1 MGRPE
6 VGIVIP
12 AYNEGE
18 SIAEVV
24 RGSLLSGIAVV
35 VDDGSSDNTSS
46 VAEAAGAQV
55 VRHLSNRG
63 YDAALESGFAR
74 CSELG
79 CRYVVTIDADGQ
91 HDAQIVSTFVHHLE
105 AGADLVVG
113 VRDRK
118 ARWAERLFAFTTRRV
133 FGLSDPMCGLKGYRI
148 GLYTD
153 LGHFDSYRSI
163 GSELSLF
170 ALSRGAQLVEVPIS
184 VMPRSGKTRF
194 GSGWRPN
201 LRIIRS
207 TVIGQVRYGSRVSGA
222 FRRDVNSES
231 DRLNTGRE
239 QV

>member
-1 MGRPE
+1 MGCPE

-12 AYNEGE
+12 AYNEEE

-46 VAEAAGAQV
+46 VAQAAGAQV

-74 CSELG
+74 CIELG

-91 HDAQIVSTFVHHLE
+91 HDAQLVSTFVDHLK

-148 GLYTD
+148 GLYTG
-153 LGHFDSYRSI
+153 LGHFDSYGSI
-163 GSELSLF
+163 GSQLTLF
-170 ALSRGAQLVEVPIS
+170 GLSRGAKLVEVLIS
-184 VMPRSGKTRF
+184 VQPGSGRTRF

-201 LRIIRS
+201 LRIVRS
-207 TVIGQVRYGSRVSGA
+207 MVIGHIRYG
-222 FRRDVNSES
+222 RRT
-231 DRLNTGRE
+231 RLIV
-239 QV
+239 QMDLDSKSPPIDID